1 MSGGTKHIA
10 SRAAQIAKE
19 RRGCPSICQVAD
31 YRLWSER
38 AAQFDY
44 TVEELQKIGALFW
57 SWVLASQPPLN

>member
-1 MSGGTKHIA
+1 MPGKNATPLRERAGTHVHTT
-10 SRAAQIAKE
+10 SY
-19 RRGCPSICQVAD
+19 SVAD

-57 SWVLASQPPLN
+57 SWVLAGQPPLN